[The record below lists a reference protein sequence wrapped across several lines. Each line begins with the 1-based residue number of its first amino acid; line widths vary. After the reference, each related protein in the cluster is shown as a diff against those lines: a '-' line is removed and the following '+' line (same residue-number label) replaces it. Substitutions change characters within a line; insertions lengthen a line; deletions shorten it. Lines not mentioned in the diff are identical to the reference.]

1 MPALLCRMSR
11 RPNFETAVSSIRRAS
26 SSLLTS
32 VLTKTARPPAL
43 SMRLTVSAPPFSS
56 RSATTIAAP
65 SFASRSDVAR
75 PMPDEPPVM
84 TPTFPL
90 ISIARTSVRIL
101 VDRSAYA
108 PNQYADD
115 QACEHVGRQ
124 RNISVVAFADKED
137 EAERDARERHQGQH
151 EQPDRENR
159 VRIAGTNPAQQ

>member
-26 SSLLTS
+26 SSLVTS

-43 SMRLTVSAPPFSS
+43 SMRLTVSAPPVSS

-65 SFASRSDVAR
+65 SFASRR
-75 PMPDEPPVM
+75 PNL
-84 TPTFPL
+84 L
-90 ISIARTSVRIL
+90 I
-101 VDRSAYA
+101 DRLAYA

-115 QACEHVGRQ
+115 QACENVGRQ

-137 EAERDARERHQGQH
+137 EAEC
-151 EQPDRENR
+151 
-159 VRIAGTNPAQQ
+159 